1 MNALLKFA
9 VCALLITSVGACTT
23 TVTAPVSDRTVGPE
37 EKPVVVG
44 PDAARA
50 AAQPAERFYVVETGD
65 TLNRIA
71 QKFGHTWQEVAQ
83 WNGLSDPNQ
92 IAVGQTIRVSPPAGA
107 ASAGGVTVTP
117 ITTGG
122 PTIASSPVSPAATK
136 PTPDAQ
142 ASAPK
147 VKNGPVARVEPYS
160 DAAWAA
166 AQRKPGAVS
175 QAPAAGGTSETSPS
189 EAAPAANAA
198 APWLWPADGKVLSG
212 FGNGKT
218 KGIDIAGKPG
228 DDVRASA
235 GGRVVYAGAGLRG
248 YGKLVIIKH
257 DADFLSAY
265 AHNRSL
271 NVKEGQSV
279 AKGQK
284 IAELG
289 STDAD
294 RPKLHF
300 EIRRRGKPVDP
311 LKFLP
316 NR

>member
-1 MNALLKFA
+1 MRMKGLIKTFGAALLVFS
-9 VCALLITSVGACTT
+9 LGACTT
-23 TVTAPVSDRTVGPE
+23 NLTAPVSDRTVGDDAGPTVNGVAPGVTGG
-37 EKPVVVG
+37 PV
-44 PDAARA
+44 
-50 AAQPAERFYVVETGD
+50 QERYYVVEPGD

-71 QKFGHTWQEVAQ
+71 QKFGHTWQEVAA
-83 WNGLSDPNQ
+83 WNNMSDPNAL
-92 IAVGQTIRVSPPAGA
+92 AVGQSIRVSPPSGVTAG
-107 ASAGGVTVTP
+107 SNGVTVTP
-117 ITTGG
+117 ITSGG
-122 PTIASSPVSPAATK
+122 PSIGATPSSPTPVPSPVEQGPALKQGPLAT
-136 PTPDAQ
+136 
-142 ASAPK
+142 
-147 VKNGPVARVEPYS
+147 VVPYS
-160 DAAWAA
+160 DPAWASA
-166 AQRKPGAVS
+166 NAPASQPAVAPPATTTAGTATAT
-175 QAPAAGGTSETSPS
+175 APAASGGS
-189 EAAPAANAA
+189 AD
-198 APWLWPADGKVLSG
+198 WLWPSDGRVLSE
-212 FGNGKT
+212 FGSGKT

-271 NVKEGQSV
+271 LVKEGQSV
-279 AKGQK
+279 SKGQK

-311 LKFLP
+311 LKYLP

>member
-1 MNALLKFA
+1 MKVLLKLA
-9 VCALLITSVGACTT
+9 VSACLIMSIGACTT
-23 TVTAPVSDRTVGPE
+23 TATAPVSDRTLGPE
-37 EKPVVVG
+37 EAPVVTG
-44 PDAARA
+44 GTEATAA
-50 AAQPAERFYVVETGD
+50 PVERFYVVETGD

-71 QKFGHTWQEVAQ
+71 QKFGHTWQEVAA
-83 WNGLSDPNQ
+83 WNDLTDPDQ
-92 IAVGQTIRVSPPAGA
+92 ISVGQTIRVSPPAGA
-107 ASAGGVTVTP
+107 PTAGVTVTP
-117 ITTGG
+117 VAPSG
-122 PTIASSPVSPAATK
+122 PSIASTPTSTAPASK
-136 PTPDAQ
+136 PA
-142 ASAPK
+142 ASAPSK
-147 VKNGPVARVEPYS
+147 PLVKSGPVARVEPYS
-160 DAAWAA
+160 DSAWAA
-166 AQRKPGAVS
+166 AKSKPGAAPT
-175 QAPAAGGTSETSPS
+175 APAATGGASETAAPD
-189 EAAPAANAA
+189 AAPAAASSAA
-198 APWLWPADGKVLSG
+198 WIWPSSGKVLSG
-212 FGNGKT
+212 FGNGNT

-271 NVKEGQSV
+271 NVKEGQAV
-279 AKGQK
+279 TKGQK

-311 LKFLP
+311 LRFLP
-316 NR
+316 KR

>member
-1 MNALLKFA
+1 MRMKGLIKTVSAALLVFG
-9 VCALLITSVGACTT
+9 LGACTT
-23 TVTAPVSDRTVGPE
+23 NLTAPVSDRNVAGESSPTVNVTSEGVTGGPVA
-37 EKPVVVG
+37 P
-44 PDAARA
+44 RY
-50 AAQPAERFYVVETGD
+50 YVVEPGD

-71 QKFGHTWQEVAQ
+71 QKFGRTWQEVAA
-83 WNGLSDPNQ
+83 WNNLSDPNSL
-92 IAVGQTIRVSPPAGA
+92 AVGQTVLVSPPAAGA
-107 ASAGGVTVTP
+107 ATSGVTVTP
-117 ITTGG
+117 ISTGG
-122 PTIASSPVSPAATK
+122 PSIGATPA
-136 PTPDAQ
+136 TPS
-142 ASAPK
+142 ASAPAP
-147 VKNGPVARVEPYS
+147 VAPVPTGPVLKQGPLASVVPYS
-160 DAAWAA
+160 DPAWAA
-166 AQRKPGAVS
+166 ANTPEAKPSAAV
-175 QAPAAGGTSETSPS
+175 AKPET
-189 EAAPAANAA
+189 AAPMPADASAN
-198 APWLWPADGKVLSG
+198 WLWPADGQVLSG
-212 FGNGKT
+212 FGSGNT

-228 DDVRASA
+228 DEVRASA

-271 NVKEGQSV
+271 LVKEGQSV
-279 AKGQK
+279 SKGQK

-311 LKFLP
+311 LKYLP

>member
-1 MNALLKFA
+1 MKGIRKFSSVALM
-9 VCALLITSVGACTT
+9 ALSLGACTT
-23 TVTAPVSDRTVGPE
+23 TMNAPVSDRTLEPE
-37 EKPVVVG
+37 TPPAVTGAGAQV
-44 PDAARA
+44 AA
-50 AAQPAERFYVVETGD
+50 PSPKYYVVEPGD

-71 QKFGHTWQEVAQ
+71 QKFGHTWQEVAE
-83 WNGLSDPNQ
+83 WNDMTDPDQ
-92 IAVGQTIRVSPPAGA
+92 LAVGQTIKVSPPPGA
-107 ASAGGVTVTP
+107 PVSGVTVSP

-122 PTIASSPVSPAATK
+122 PSIAST
-136 PTPDAQ
+136 PTAG
-142 ASAPK
+142 SAPAPAPVPAGAK
-147 VKNGPVARVEPYS
+147 TPETGAAPPLKQGPLAKVEPYS
-160 DAAWAA
+160 DPAWAA
-166 AQRKPGAVS
+166 ANKTPEPEAKP
-175 QAPAAGGTSETSPS
+175 APAAPESTPAPKVDLS
-189 EAAPAANAA
+189 AA
-198 APWLWPADGKVLSG
+198 WIWPTDGKVLSG
-212 FGNGKT
+212 FTEGKT

-265 AHNRSL
+265 AHNRTL
-271 NVKEGQSV
+271 LVKEGQAV
-279 AKGQK
+279 TKGQK